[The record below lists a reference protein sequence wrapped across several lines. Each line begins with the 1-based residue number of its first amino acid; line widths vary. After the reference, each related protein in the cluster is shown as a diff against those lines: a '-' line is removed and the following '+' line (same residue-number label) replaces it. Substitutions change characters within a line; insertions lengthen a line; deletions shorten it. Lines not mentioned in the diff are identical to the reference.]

1 MKNDFQL
8 QDQFNRR
15 TFLKRTG
22 GVGLAALASLLV
34 REGWAETGPRSEAR
48 SLLGPRDEGTK
59 GLRDV
64 GTDPNP
70 TPRTLNP
77 SEGGLPGLP
86 HFPAKAKR
94 VIYLFQSGAPSQI
107 DLYDPKPQLKERFRE
122 DLPASVR
129 MGQRLTGMTSGQ
141 KAFPVAP
148 GIFGAKTFGQSG
160 LTISEL
166 LPNIGGIADEI
177 CMIRSMFTD
186 AINHDPAVTFVQT
199 GHQLAGRPSMG
210 SWLSYGLGTMNRD
223 LPTYVVLT
231 SIGRG
236 RQDDQPLYD
245 RLWGSGFIPTQHQGV
260 KFRNTGDPVLFL
272 SDPHGIDRQTRR
284 EMLDELMGLNKIQR
298 TATGDPEVDTRISQY
313 ELAFR
318 MQASVPELLDISTEP
333 SAVLEMYGPDVH
345 RKGSYAYNCLLA
357 RRLAERGV
365 RFVQLFHMGWDH
377 HFDLPRMVRGQA
389 QDTDI
394 PSSALIKDLKQRGM
408 LDDTLV
414 VWGGEF
420 GRTVYSQ
427 GDLTETNY
435 GRDHHPRCFSIWMA
449 GGGIKPGMSYG
460 QTDDYSY
467 NIAENPV
474 SMHDLHA
481 TMLHLLGVD
490 HERLTFKYLGRDF
503 RLTDV
508 SGEVPSAILK

>member
-1 MKNDFQL
+1 MDYQL

-22 GVGLAALASLLV
+22 GVGLAALMGIL
-34 REGWAETGPRSEAR
+34 TGEAA
-48 SLLGPRDEGTK
+48 GQK
-59 GLRDV
+59 GERI
-64 GTDPNP
+64 
-70 TPRTLNP
+70 
-77 SEGGLPGLP
+77 GGLSGVP
-86 HFPAKAKR
+86 HFAPKANR
-94 VIYLFQSGAPSQI
+94 VIYLFQSGAPSQME
-107 DLYDPKPQLKERFRE
+107 LYDPKPKLAELRGQE
-122 DLPASVR
+122 LPDSIR
-129 MGQRLTGMTSGQ
+129 NGQRLTGMTSGQ
-141 KAFPVAP
+141 KMFPVANSIYGHKKYGES
-148 GIFGAKTFGQSG
+148 GIEF
-160 LTISEL
+160 SEM

-177 CMIRSMFTD
+177 CLIRSMYTD
-186 AINHDPAVTFVQT
+186 AINHDPAVTFLQS
-199 GHQLAGRPSMG
+199 GFQIAGRPSIG
-210 SWLSYGLGTMNRD
+210 AWLSYGLGTLNQD

-231 SIGRG
+231 SIGSG
-236 RQDDQPLYD
+236 RSDDQPLYD
-245 RLWGSGFIPTQHQGV
+245 RLWGSGFLPTEYQGV

-272 SDPHGIDRQTRR
+272 SDPHGIDRATRR
-284 EMLDELMGLNKIQR
+284 EMLDELMGLNQIKK
-298 TATGDPEVDTRISQY
+298 AVVGDPEIDTRIAQY

-318 MQASVPELLDISTEP
+318 MQTSVPELLDISDEP

-357 RRLAERGV
+357 RRMAERGV

-377 HFDLPRMVRGQA
+377 HFDLPRMIKA
-389 QDTDI
+389 QMTDTDV

-449 GGGIKPGMSYG
+449 GGGVKPGITYG
-460 QTDDYSY
+460 ATDDFSY
-467 NIAENPV
+467 NITENPV
-474 SMHDLHA
+474 SVHDLHA
-481 TMLHLLGVD
+481 TMLHLLGID
-490 HERLTFKYLGRDF
+490 HQRLTYRYQGRDF

-508 SGEVPSAILK
+508 FGNVVTDLLA